1 MRAYPWGL
9 AAIAMA
15 ACGPAA
21 APEPAGPA
29 AATGGGEPTADGD
42 TPAEK
47 PMSSDIPDAPWNI
60 HYADGS
66 ANAYHLT
73 HPGAEADV
81 LFEYVPVTP
90 ERSSTGMYSG
100 GPPRKE
106 ALPADDPRLAELWR
120 LIARLQSDTSLHTGE
135 RAKGT
140 GALSVTTGAGKRDVI
155 IQRGPALTELDQLLG
170 RFGAP

>member
-1 MRAYPWGL
+1 MHRYSSSL
-9 AAIAMA
+9 LAIALA

-21 APEPAGPA
+21 APEPAPPGSAPGSEPA
-29 AATGGGEPTADGD
+29 ADGD

-47 PMSSDIPDAPWNI
+47 PMSDIPDAPWSI

-66 ANAYHLT
+66 ANAYHLS

-90 ERSSTGMYSG
+90 ERSSTGRYSG
-100 GPPRKE
+100 GPPRQE

-120 LIARLQSDTSLHTGE
+120 LIALLQADTSLHTSE

-140 GALSVTTGAGKRDVI
+140 GALSVTTGTGKRDLI